1 MDVPGGPEARAQ
13 RIALHRPPPSS
24 TALHRPYTASQ
35 RCQRDFVNW
44 PSRRRSRAAA
54 RQGPRRCR
62 SRRSP
67 LSPRGPRQ
75 GDRRPARVRARRPL
89 RRPARETLRVRPP
102 EPGRPRR
109 HAGRVS
115 RVSLIPDDVIEQV
128 REAADIVGII
138 GEHVELKRT
147 GSDFRAPCPFHGGT
161 HRNFAVIPRKG
172 MFYCFVCHA
181 GGDVFT
187 FFMKKLGMDYP
198 TAVREVARRVGISI
212 PERGPTGPD
221 PREPLYSAVAAAA
234 DWFAR
239 QLLESPEAQV
249 ARDYLT
255 TRHLDLETVQP
266 LGLGY
271 APRGKAF
278 LDAMK
283 GLGVRDEVLLEAG
296 LLVKREDGTLLP
308 RFRGRLLFPIH
319 DLRARVVAFGG
330 RILGEGEPK
339 YLNSPDSPVF
349 HKGKLLYNLPVAKHA
364 MRKAERA
371 ILVEGYFDVLRLSLA
386 GIEEVVAP
394 LGTGLTPEQAQL
406 LQRHAPHVTLL
417 YDSDDAGLRATF
429 RAGDELLRQGLR
441 VSVAT
446 LPPGEDPDT
455 LVQKRGAAGL
465 EAILKDAVDPLE
477 RKIQILDRKAF
488 FSSLPGRRR
497 ALDRLLP
504 TIRAAKDPITRELY
518 ISRAAEAAGVRKDV
532 LEREVTGDGA
542 RGTGGAAPS
551 LVPRPL
557 SPLPASAEKALLL
570 LMLEGQPWLARV
582 TEAVDAEE
590 LQFLPYRAVFEAVA
604 DDAVL
609 ALDDT
614 SARAYEQLKG
624 EGLGGRDPNE
634 MYELAV
640 TWMEARRLERQLEQL
655 DDQLPF
661 ESPER
666 QASLIAEKRRVF
678 DELRKRY
685 PRYKIAARR
694 RGAPGT

>member
-1 MDVPGGPEARAQ
+1 M
-13 RIALHRPPPSS
+13 
-24 TALHRPYTASQ
+24 
-35 RCQRDFVNW
+35 
-44 PSRRRSRAAA
+44 
-54 RQGPRRCR
+54 
-62 SRRSP
+62 
-67 LSPRGPRQ
+67 
-75 GDRRPARVRARRPL
+75 
-89 RRPARETLRVRPP
+89 
-102 EPGRPRR
+102 
-109 HAGRVS
+109 
-115 RVSLIPDDVIEQV
+115 SLIPDDVIEQV

-147 GSDFRAPCPFHGGT
+147 GADFRAPCPFHGGT
-161 HRNFAVIPRKG
+161 HRNFAVIPKKG
-172 MFYCFVCHA
+172 MYYCFVCHE

-198 TAVREVARRVGISI
+198 TAVREVARRVGIAI

-221 PREPLYSAVAAAA
+221 PREPLYEAVAAAA

-239 QLLESPEAQV
+239 QLRESPEAQV
-249 ARDYLT
+249 ARDYLAS
-255 TRHLDLETVQP
+255 RHLELEVVLP

-271 APRGKAF
+271 APRSKAL

-296 LLVKREDGTLLP
+296 LLVRREDGTLLP

-319 DLRARVVAFGG
+319 DLRARVVGFGG

-349 HKGKLLYNLPVAKHA
+349 HKGKLLYNLHIAKHA

-406 LQRHAPHVTLL
+406 LQRHAPQVTLL

-455 LVQKRGAAGL
+455 LVQKQGAAGL

-477 RKIQILDRKAF
+477 RKIQILERKGF

-504 TIRAAKDPITRELY
+504 TIRAAADHVTRDLY
-518 ISRAAEAAGVRKDV
+518 LARAAEAAGIRKETLDNE
-532 LEREVTGDGA
+532 LAELPA
-542 RGTGGAAPS
+542 
-551 LVPRPL
+551 RPL
-557 SPLPASAEKALLL
+557 PVSTSSGTATPLEFPSGAEKALLL
-570 LMLEGQPWLARV
+570 LMLESDGWRSRVLAAADPE
-582 TEAVDAEE
+582 T
-590 LQFLPYRAVFEAVA
+590 FSFPPYRAVFEALA
-604 DDAVL
+604 DGRPDVL
-609 ALDDT
+609 DGV
-614 SARAYEQLKG
+614 SATVLERLQA
-624 EGLGGRDPNE
+624 EGLAGRSPDETFDKAVDWIEGDRKTREITRIKRE
-634 MYELAV
+634 MTVAPDEDKPRLLREIKTLAAARNAV
-640 TWMEARRLERQLEQL
+640 RPTWGIVE
-655 DDQLPF
+655 
-661 ESPER
+661 
-666 QASLIAEKRRVF
+666 I
-678 DELRKRY
+678 
-685 PRYKIAARR
+685 ARR

>member
-1 MDVPGGPEARAQ
+1 
-13 RIALHRPPPSS
+13 
-24 TALHRPYTASQ
+24 
-35 RCQRDFVNW
+35 
-44 PSRRRSRAAA
+44 
-54 RQGPRRCR
+54 
-62 SRRSP
+62 
-67 LSPRGPRQ
+67 
-75 GDRRPARVRARRPL
+75 
-89 RRPARETLRVRPP
+89 
-102 EPGRPRR
+102 
-109 HAGRVS
+109 
-115 RVSLIPDDVIEQV
+115 
-128 REAADIVGII
+128 
-138 GEHVELKRT
+138 
-147 GSDFRAPCPFHGGT
+147 
-161 HRNFAVIPRKG
+161 
-172 MFYCFVCHA
+172 
-181 GGDVFT
+181 
-187 FFMKKLGMDYP
+187 
-198 TAVREVARRVGISI
+198 
-212 PERGPTGPD
+212 
-221 PREPLYSAVAAAA
+221 
-234 DWFAR
+234 
-239 QLLESPEAQV
+239 
-249 ARDYLT
+249 
-255 TRHLDLETVQP
+255 
-266 LGLGY
+266 
-271 APRGKAF
+271 
-278 LDAMK
+278 
-283 GLGVRDEVLLEAG
+283 
-296 LLVKREDGTLLP
+296 
-308 RFRGRLLFPIH
+308 
-319 DLRARVVAFGG
+319 
-330 RILGEGEPK
+330 
-339 YLNSPDSPVF
+339 
-349 HKGKLLYNLPVAKHA
+349 
-364 MRKAERA
+364 
-371 ILVEGYFDVLRLSLA
+371 LSLA

-406 LQRHAPHVTLL
+406 LQRHSPQVTLL

-497 ALDRLLP
+497 ALDRLLS

-532 LEREVTGDGA
+532 LEREVGATGKGA
-542 RGTGGAAPS
+542 TATPLYRPVPS
-551 LVPRPL
+551 STV
-557 SPLPASAEKALLL
+557 LPASAEKALLL
-570 LMLEGQPWLARV
+570 LLLEGEPWRSRV
-582 TEAVDAEE
+582 TDAVDAEE
-590 LQFLPYRAVFEAVA
+590 LEFPPYRAVFEAVA

-614 SARAYEQLKG
+614 SARAYEQLKE
-624 EGLGGRDPNE
+624 EGLGGREPNE

>member
-1 MDVPGGPEARAQ
+1 
-13 RIALHRPPPSS
+13 
-24 TALHRPYTASQ
+24 
-35 RCQRDFVNW
+35 
-44 PSRRRSRAAA
+44 
-54 RQGPRRCR
+54 
-62 SRRSP
+62 
-67 LSPRGPRQ
+67 
-75 GDRRPARVRARRPL
+75 
-89 RRPARETLRVRPP
+89 
-102 EPGRPRR
+102 
-109 HAGRVS
+109 
-115 RVSLIPDDVIEQV
+115 VSLIPDDVIEQV

-198 TAVREVARRVGISI
+198 TAVREVARRAGITI

-239 QLLESPEAQV
+239 QLRESPEAQV

-255 TRHLDLETVQP
+255 TRHLDLETVRP
-266 LGLGY
+266 LSLGY
-271 APRGKAF
+271 APRSKAF

-296 LLVKREDGTLLP
+296 LLARREDGTLAP

-319 DLRARVVAFGG
+319 DVRARVVGFGG

-339 YLNSPDSPVF
+339 YLNSPDTPIF
-349 HKGKLLYNLPVAKHA
+349 HKGKLLYNLHVAKHA

-406 LQRHAPHVTLL
+406 VKHHAPHVILL
-417 YDSDDAGLRATF
+417 YDSDEPGLRATF
-429 RAGDELLRQGLR
+429 RAGDELLREGLR

-446 LPPGEDPDT
+446 LPTGEDPDT
-455 LVQKRGAAGL
+455 LGQKKGAAGL
-465 EAILKDAVDPLE
+465 EEILKDAVDVLE
-477 RKIQILDRKAF
+477 RKIQILDRKGF
-488 FSSLPGRRR
+488 FGTLPGRRR

-532 LEREVTGDGA
+532 LERETGNA
-542 RGTGGAAPS
+542 NRETGRTPTS
-551 LVPRPL
+551 PVSRVPFPA
-557 SPLPASAEKALLL
+557 LPASAEKAVVL
-570 LMLEGQPWLARV
+570 LMLEGEPWKSRV
-582 TEAVDAEE
+582 AEAVDPEE
-590 LQFLPYRAVFEAVA
+590 LEFPPYRAVFESVA

-614 SARAYEQLKG
+614 SARAYELLKA

-640 TWMEARRLERQLEQL
+640 NWLEARRLERQMERL

-661 ESPER
+661 ETPDR
-666 QASLIAEKRRVF
+666 QASLLAEKRRVF

-685 PRYKIAARR
+685 PRYKIAKRR

>member
-1 MDVPGGPEARAQ
+1 M
-13 RIALHRPPPSS
+13 
-24 TALHRPYTASQ
+24 Y
-35 RCQRDFVNW
+35 
-44 PSRRRSRAAA
+44 
-54 RQGPRRCR
+54 
-62 SRRSP
+62 
-67 LSPRGPRQ
+67 
-75 GDRRPARVRARRPL
+75 
-89 RRPARETLRVRPP
+89 
-102 EPGRPRR
+102 
-109 HAGRVS
+109 
-115 RVSLIPDDVIEQV
+115 
-128 REAADIVGII
+128 
-138 GEHVELKRT
+138 
-147 GSDFRAPCPFHGGT
+147 
-161 HRNFAVIPRKG
+161 
-172 MFYCFVCHA
+172 YCFVCHA

-198 TAVREVARRVGISI
+198 TAVREVARRAGITI

-239 QLLESPEAQV
+239 QLRESPEAQV

-271 APRGKAF
+271 APRSKAF

-296 LLVKREDGTLLP
+296 LLARREDGTLAP

-319 DLRARVVAFGG
+319 DVRARVVGFGG

-339 YLNSPDSPVF
+339 YLNSSDTPIF
-349 HKGKLLYNLPVAKHA
+349 HKGKLLYNLHVAKHA

-394 LGTGLTPEQAQL
+394 LGTGLTSEQAQL
-406 LQRHAPHVTLL
+406 VKRHAPHVILL
-417 YDSDDAGLRATF
+417 YDSDEPGLRATF
-429 RAGDELLRQGLR
+429 RAGDELLREGLR

-455 LVQKRGAAGL
+455 LGQKKGAAGL
-465 EAILKDAVDPLE
+465 EEVLKDAVDVLE
-477 RKIQILDRKAF
+477 RKIQILDRKGF
-488 FSSLPGRRR
+488 FGTLPGRRR

-532 LEREVTGDGA
+532 LERETGNERRETA
-542 RGTGGAAPS
+542 KLSTPPVSRVAFPALPS
-551 LVPRPL
+551 
-557 SPLPASAEKALLL
+557 SAEKALLL
-570 LMLEGQPWLARV
+570 LMLEGEPWKSRV
-582 TEAVDAEE
+582 VEAVDREE
-590 LQFLPYRAVFEAVA
+590 LEFPPYRAVFESVA

-614 SARAYEQLKG
+614 SARAYEQLKA
-624 EGLGGRDPNE
+624 EGLGHRDPNE
-634 MYELAV
+634 MYERAV
-640 TWMEARRLERQLEQL
+640 NWLEARRLERQLEQL

-685 PRYKIAARR
+685 PRYKIAKRR

>member
-1 MDVPGGPEARAQ
+1 M
-13 RIALHRPPPSS
+13 
-24 TALHRPYTASQ
+24 
-35 RCQRDFVNW
+35 
-44 PSRRRSRAAA
+44 
-54 RQGPRRCR
+54 
-62 SRRSP
+62 
-67 LSPRGPRQ
+67 
-75 GDRRPARVRARRPL
+75 
-89 RRPARETLRVRPP
+89 
-102 EPGRPRR
+102 
-109 HAGRVS
+109 
-115 RVSLIPDDVIEQV
+115 SLIPDDVIEQV

-147 GSDFRAPCPFHGGT
+147 GADYRAPCPFHGGT

-172 MFYCFVCHA
+172 MYYCFVCHE

-198 TAVREVARRVGISI
+198 TAVREVARRVGITI

-239 QLLESPEAQV
+239 ALRESPEAQV

-271 APRGKAF
+271 APRNKAF

-296 LLVKREDGTLLP
+296 LLARREDGTLAP

-319 DLRARVVAFGG
+319 DVRARVVGFGG

-339 YLNSPDSPVF
+339 YLNSPDTPIF
-349 HKGKLLYNLPVAKHA
+349 HKGKLLYNLHVAKHA

-394 LGTGLTPEQAQL
+394 LGTALTPEQAQL

-504 TIRAAKDPITRELY
+504 TIRAAKDPVTRDLY
-518 ISRAAEAAGVRKDV
+518 LARVAEAAGVRAGT
-532 LEREVTGDGA
+532 LENE
-542 RGTGGAAPS
+542 
-551 LVPRPL
+551 LVALPARPL
-557 SPLPASAEKALLL
+557 SVGPSAPTAGPQEFPSNAEKTLLL
-570 LMLEGQPWLARV
+570 LMLVSKEWKSRVLAV
-582 TEAVDAEE
+582 VDAEN
-590 LQFLPYRAVFEAVA
+590 FAFSPYRAVFEALA
-604 DDAVL
+604 DGRPDVL
-609 ALDDT
+609 DGV
-614 SARAYEQLKG
+614 SARVLESLQG
-624 EGLGGRDPNE
+624 ETLGDRSADETFEKAIDWIDGDRKTREITRIKRE
-634 MYELAV
+634 MTVAPEGEKARLLGEIKTLAAERNAIRP
-640 TWMEARRLERQLEQL
+640 TWGVVET
-655 DDQLPF
+655 
-661 ESPER
+661 
-666 QASLIAEKRRVF
+666 
-678 DELRKRY
+678 
-685 PRYKIAARR
+685 ARR